1 MPQKRSQIADDKE
14 ENIPAG
20 KRIKTEDKQQESV
33 TWQWEDD
40 GHVWTDFSTDIAKKI
55 QEAFEGKMKKTKIE
69 INDIKFDII
78 FERMVQRNA
87 KTFWERKMRV
97 VTSENDDGGVSGN
110 YEYEE
115 KKGSWKKYNDG
126 VQRLIHASIAFEF
139 EKVPFSHQRIN
150 YTLDLKT
157 LVETNEKKKS
167 KRKIR
172 NNLTIKEEEN
182 GEKDIMEEVESEE
195 DGEKDEN
202 ENTTKTTGGS
212 SRCTVTAKK
221 EKTKVKVKTEQ
232 KENNSEGDEKT
243 VKSIAFKGK
252 APVDSECPNKD
263 KYHVYFEGT
272 DIYDAMLNQTNL
284 KNNNN
289 KFYLM
294 QVLQSNTGKGYAV
307 WFRWGRVG
315 MTGQKNFINCGADLE
330 KAKDTFFQ
338 KFFDKTKNEFWER
351 KKFQKVAG
359 KYDFLIMDYKATD
372 KDEVDAAPKKKEKKI
387 PDSKLDNKLQ
397 ALVELLCNIK
407 EMEEAVMEM
416 KYDTK
421 KAPLGKLT
429 KEQIKA
435 GYKALK
441 KIDQCITNKKSDNE
455 LILACDAFYTRVPHC
470 FGMRRP
476 PVIRTKADVKM
487 KIELLE
493 TLGDIE
499 IALKVIRDEGKGLM
513 NPIDQH
519 YFNLKCEFKILDRS
533 CEEFGIVEKYTKNTH
548 ATTHNQYK
556 MEVLDVFAFDKCE
569 QNKAEFKDVGNRM
582 LLWHGSRLTNWVGII
597 SQGLRIAPP
606 EAPVTGYMFG
616 KGVYFADM
624 SSKSANYCYPTRSKN
639 VGFVLL
645 CEVSLGK
652 SNDLLAADYD
662 ADQLPEGCHST
673 RGLGKTAPDS
683 KDNHVMSDGLIVPI
697 GKPVD
702 TGVNNPNGY
711 TLNYNEYVVYDT
723 SQIRAKYLVQL
734 KFNFK

>member
-139 EKVPFSHQRIN
+139 EKVPFIHQRIN

-182 GEKDIMEEVESEE
+182 GEKDIKEEVESEE

-212 SRCTVTAKK
+212 SRSTATAKK

-272 DIYDAMLNQTNL
+272 DIYDAML
-284 KNNNN
+284 K
-289 KFYLM
+289 
-294 QVLQSNTGKGYAV
+294 S
-307 WFRWGRVG
+307 
-315 MTGQKNFINCGADLE
+315 
-330 KAKDTFFQ
+330 
-338 KFFDKTKNEFWER
+338 NEF
-351 KKFQKVAG
+351 
-359 KYDFLIMDYKATD
+359 
-372 KDEVDAAPKKKEKKI
+372 EK
-387 PDSKLDNKLQ
+387 
-397 ALVELLCNIK
+397 
-407 EMEEAVMEM
+407 
-416 KYDTK
+416 
-421 KAPLGKLT
+421 
-429 KEQIKA
+429 
-435 GYKALK
+435 
-441 KIDQCITNKKSDNE
+441 
-455 LILACDAFYTRVPHC
+455 
-470 FGMRRP
+470 
-476 PVIRTKADVKM
+476 
-487 KIELLE
+487 
-493 TLGDIE
+493 
-499 IALKVIRDEGKGLM
+499 
-513 NPIDQH
+513 
-519 YFNLKCEFKILDRS
+519 
-533 CEEFGIVEKYTKNTH
+533 
-548 ATTHNQYK
+548 
-556 MEVLDVFAFDKCE
+556 
-569 QNKAEFKDVGNRM
+569 
-582 LLWHGSRLTNWVGII
+582 
-597 SQGLRIAPP
+597 
-606 EAPVTGYMFG
+606 
-616 KGVYFADM
+616 
-624 SSKSANYCYPTRSKN
+624 
-639 VGFVLL
+639 
-645 CEVSLGK
+645 
-652 SNDLLAADYD
+652 
-662 ADQLPEGCHST
+662 
-673 RGLGKTAPDS
+673 
-683 KDNHVMSDGLIVPI
+683 
-697 GKPVD
+697 
-702 TGVNNPNGY
+702 
-711 TLNYNEYVVYDT
+711 
-723 SQIRAKYLVQL
+723 
-734 KFNFK
+734 